1 VEIKNMKTFEEFLEE
16 KYDEINSNS
25 NNMNRE
31 FEMARDRWFENL
43 DVQEV
48 IDYAEEWMKKYKIEL
63 LSKIAE
69 NLIKYADPK
78 AQYDGLFASKL
89 AELILN

>member
-1 VEIKNMKTFEEFLEE
+1 MKTFEQFLEE
-16 KYDEINSNS
+16 KYDEIDNDS
-25 NNMNRE
+25 NNMNKE
-31 FEMARDRWFENL
+31 FESRRDAWFENL

-48 IDYAEEWMKKYKIEL
+48 IDYAEEWKKKYQIEL
-63 LSKIAE
+63 LPKIAE

-89 AELILN
+89 AELILAD